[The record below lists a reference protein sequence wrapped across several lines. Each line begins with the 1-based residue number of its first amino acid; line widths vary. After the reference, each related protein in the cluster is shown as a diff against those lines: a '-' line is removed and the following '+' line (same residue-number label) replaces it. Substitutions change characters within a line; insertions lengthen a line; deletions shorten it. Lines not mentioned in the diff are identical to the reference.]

1 MKLPETAA
9 SPQPTP
15 TQPTMKKIAV
25 AAFLASVAILNVSC
39 SNLGTDSSGRRYSM
53 SPNPIQS
60 KAGSGLSYTEARP

>member
-1 MKLPETAA
+1 
-9 SPQPTP
+9 
-15 TQPTMKKIAV
+15 MKKIVV